1 VTSYLGSP
9 ARTPPKISLTE
20 LFRTAHFFAPY
31 RMRCDVIL
39 NINTRIVLDVN
50 TDVYMDNNKCDAIN
64 INMCFGRNMCAILYT
79 SILMRVVFTHA
90 IP

>member
-39 NINTRIVLDVN
+39 NIITRNVADVN
-50 TDVYMDNNKCDAIN
+50 TDVYRDISKCDAIN
-64 INMCFGRNMCAILYT
+64 LNIRF
-79 SILMRVVFTHA
+79 V
-90 IP
+90 